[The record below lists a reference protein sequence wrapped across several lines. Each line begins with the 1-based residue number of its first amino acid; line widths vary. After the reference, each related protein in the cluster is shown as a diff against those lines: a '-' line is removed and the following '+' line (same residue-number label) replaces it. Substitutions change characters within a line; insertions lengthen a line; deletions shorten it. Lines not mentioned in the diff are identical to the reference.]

1 MNLLKCPEWAALQ
14 HQPSNKIT
22 TPFTGG
28 APRDPA
34 WARPRQPPMVN
45 LFFSEKT
52 FYFCNMTFFGGFL
65 RPRLLLA

>member
-22 TPFTGG
+22 TLLP
-28 APRDPA
+28 
-34 WARPRQPPMVN
+34 ARPDMGPHPPGPLSALVN
-45 LFFSEKT
+45 LFFSKKT